1 MLTKLAASLAAGGLG
16 LTWYMGG
23 FTPTEITDYEIGKQY
38 FVYKDSQGNYANRG
52 AVIDTVRKDFNAFP
66 KKSFVYTSIFM
77 DNPTYIKDKSQER
90 AVIGGMFSLGLKNQL
105 EDFVAK
111 HPEYHMVELK
121 KMNASKIEYPYRNNL
136 TYNFMNWM
144 GLYRK
149 LGSYSRDQKKT
160 PTEGRYIMERYP
172 FINGSEKNVEILIPY
187 GAHASQ
193 LNISNLPSPAKREKL
208 QRAYF
213 IGGD

>member
-1 MLTKLAASLAAGGLG
+1 MLPKLAASLAAGGLG

-23 FTPTEITDYEIGKQY
+23 FAPTEITDYEIGKQL
-38 FVYKDSQGNYANRG
+38 FVYKDSRGDYSNRG
-52 AVIDTVRKDFNAFP
+52 AVIDTVRKDFTAFP

-77 DNPTYIKDKSQER
+77 DNPYYIKDKNQER
-90 AVIGGMFSLGLKNQL
+90 AVIGGMFSLGLKSQL
-105 EDFVAK
+105 EDFIAK

-172 FINGSEKNVEILIPY
+172 FINGGENTVEILIPY

-193 LNISNLPSPAKREKL
+193 LNISNLPSPVRKEKL
-208 QRAYF
+208 QQPYF